1 LVLLFDADTAELVGC
16 RFYHDE
22 SANDGEYITFE
33 GLAEGG
39 GLRLPRYREW
49 HTNAGD
55 RFLGSDEIR
64 SVTVR

>member
-1 LVLLFDADTAELVGC
+1 MGC

-49 HTNAGD
+49 YTNNGD